1 MRAAIAAVLLAAAA
15 CASSG
20 GPDAPPTLTVTSPA
34 RGTFSDGTQVTVTG
48 TVSDDG
54 PVKVTVAGQEVT
66 PAKDGSFSATVTVA
80 PGVSFIETHAID
92 RGGHDVRDIRAVLAG
107 SVGPT
112 DGTTSAPIGA
122 RAGTAALAA
131 IGTSLGQAAQNIDY
145 TAAAQALNPVY
156 NNGGCLG
163 ATINITSVSIGT
175 VDAALAPTSD
185 ALTADVAI
193 HDVTVKLHADFK
205 VACIGGSTTITVK
218 SSTAHIHGDLSA
230 DVGGGKIATQLPDAS
245 VTLDGFSVDV
255 GGVPSAIESL
265 LQGQAKSAAQNALT
279 KAMKDKLPGL
289 ASSALASLLAKPVS
303 VDVLGHAMTATV
315 EPSQLVL
322 TNGGLFVAAD
332 TKLTVEGGEGGTY
345 LMQPAALSPTMLEGA
360 KGFGLALADDLVDQ
374 LLGGL
379 WAAGALDQSLPIASV
394 GPLALLLDADA
405 TTLDIH
411 LSLPPTMTSD
421 GSDLS
426 LAVGDAIVT
435 IKDAAGNP
443 LQQIAL
449 SVKTTLAAGPSQSGK
464 LILTLGTPEI
474 HAQVLEQADGITH
487 RYTDEQVEGIVNSA
501 WGVVSDQASTALAKL
516 PMPTIA
522 GVSLGTPTVK
532 GTDAFVA
539 ADIPVN

>member
-1 MRAAIAAVLLAAAA
+1 MRAAIAALLLAACTSAA
-15 CASSG
+15 
-20 GPDAPPTLTVTSPA
+20 GPDTPPTLNVQTPA
-34 RGTFSDGTQVTVTG
+34 RGTFADGTQVTVTG

-66 PAKDGSFSATVTVA
+66 PAKDGSFTATVTVA

-107 SVGPT
+107 SVGTT
-112 DGTTSAPIGA
+112 DGQTAAPIGA

-163 ATINITSVSIGT
+163 AQINITSVSIGT
-175 VDAALAPTSD
+175 VDAALAPAPD
-185 ALTADVAI
+185 VLTADVAI
-193 HDVTVKLHADFK
+193 HDVTIKLHADFK

-218 SSTAHIHGDLSA
+218 STTAHIHGDLSA
-230 DVGGGKIATQLPDAS
+230 DVASGAIATQLPDAQ

-279 KAMKDKLPGL
+279 KAIKDKLPSL
-289 ASSALASLLAKPVS
+289 ADSALASLVAKPVS
-303 VDVLGHAMTATV
+303 VDVLGHTMTASVT
-315 EPSQLVL
+315 PTQLVL
-322 TNGGLFVAAD
+322 TNGGLFVGAD
-332 TKLTVEGGEGGTY
+332 TKLTVAGGEGGTY
-345 LMQPAALSPTMLEGA
+345 FVQPATLSSTMLEGA

-379 WAAGALDQSLPIASV
+379 WAAGALDKSMPISALPILGA
-394 GPLALLLDADA
+394 LLDADA
-405 TTLDIH
+405 TALDVH
-411 LSLPPTMTSD
+411 LSLPPTVTTS

-426 LAVGDAIVT
+426 LAIGDAIITV
-435 IKDAAGNP
+435 KDASGNP

-474 HAQVLEQADGITH
+474 HAQVLEQVDGVS
-487 RYTDEQVEGIVNSA
+487 RPLTDAQVEGIVNGA
-501 WGVVSDQASTALAKL
+501 WGVLSDQASTALAKL

-532 GTDAFVA
+532 ATDVFVA
-539 ADIPVN
+539 ADIPVE